1 VTISSTNYADSS
13 VNVKITLTDKGT
25 QTITAADVTATYG
38 DTDKKI
44 SATTDGNGAIS
55 YAVKDGNGDYIDVDA
70 ASGTLTIKKVPAD
83 GKAYVTVTA
92 AETATY
98 EQATKEVTVT
108 INKAKAVTATVTANN
123 RTYDGAEKPLVTVT
137 GKASGGEMQYAIGT
151 KDAAT
156 QPYTTFIPT
165 ATNAG
170 TYYVWYK
177 VAGDENHNGT
187 ESEVLTIKI
196 LPVNRDSLISTVSEA
211 RAYYNEIKDND
222 DYAQAAKDL
231 LDAITD
237 AEAVAENG
245 NAKESDIRTA
255 LTAIINA
262 IADAQAKVKD
272 IDAVNA
278 VKNLIDALPSGDT
291 MSTADKDAIEAARKA
306 YEDLTD
312 AQKAKISA
320 DVLKKLTDAEQ
331 ALADTGK
338 KPEDLPS
345 DAEAEKQTEISN
357 QKRDEMVDLLNS
369 KGTHEVKGI
378 YQTGYDTVSADY
390 VVTNGKITQMSIDVK
405 GLKEGKNYLTINTG
419 VRLVLGDAFTI
430 SGNFV
435 DEKDAKKIAK
445 FVKTKKKEGCVF
457 EPKRL
462 KHYRGGSYEVVLT
475 KGKVELIV
483 DVIDVSLNKKSI
495 KTITLTNAVSQ
506 SAVSANAVAA
516 DKIGPEG
523 SSVSGNVVTLATS
536 PVFKAEIPPVKDK
549 SARFLSGI
557 WQVGDTFI
565 SRGEVKTVTKGKVK
579 VIARANSDGSL
590 SIGKA
595 DGSGS
600 GSIKISYVLNGKVK
614 KTKNGS
620 KIKSMVYKAKLSV
633 K

>member
-1 VTISSTNYADSS
+1 
-13 VNVKITLTDKGT
+13 
-25 QTITAADVTATYG
+25 
-38 DTDKKI
+38 
-44 SATTDGNGAIS
+44 
-55 YAVKDGNGDYIDVDA
+55 
-70 ASGTLTIKKVPAD
+70 
-83 GKAYVTVTA
+83 
-92 AETATY
+92 
-98 EQATKEVTVT
+98 
-108 INKAKAVTATVTANN
+108 
-123 RTYDGAEKPLVTVT
+123 
-137 GKASGGEMQYAIGT
+137 M
-151 KDAAT
+151 
-156 QPYTTFIPT
+156 
-165 ATNAG
+165 G

-177 VAGDENHNGT
+177 VAGDENHNDT
-187 ESEVLTIKI
+187 DSEVLSVRI

-237 AEAVAENG
+237 AEAVAEND

-255 LTAIINA
+255 LTAIIDA

-312 AQKAKISA
+312 AQKAKVPADVLKKLTDAETAIETLLKDEADGVAAGKVEKMINALPAANAVKAGDKDAIEAARKAYEDLTDAQKAKISA

-338 KPEDLPS
+338 KPADLPS

-445 FVKTKKKEGCVF
+445 FVKTKEKEGCVF

-536 PVFKAEIPPVKDK
+536 PVFKAEIPPMKDK

-620 KIKSMVYKAKLSV
+620 KIKSMVYKAKV
-633 K
+633 KVK

>member
-1 VTISSTNYADSS
+1 
-13 VNVKITLTDKGT
+13 
-25 QTITAADVTATYG
+25 
-38 DTDKKI
+38 
-44 SATTDGNGAIS
+44 
-55 YAVKDGNGDYIDVDA
+55 
-70 ASGTLTIKKVPAD
+70 
-83 GKAYVTVTA
+83 
-92 AETATY
+92 
-98 EQATKEVTVT
+98 
-108 INKAKAVTATVTANN
+108 
-123 RTYDGAEKPLVTVT
+123 
-137 GKASGGEMQYAIGT
+137 
-151 KDAAT
+151 
-156 QPYTTFIPT
+156 
-165 ATNAG
+165 
-170 TYYVWYK
+170 
-177 VAGDENHNGT
+177 
-187 ESEVLTIKI
+187 
-196 LPVNRDSLISTVSEA
+196 
-211 RAYYNEIKDND
+211 
-222 DYAQAAKDL
+222 
-231 LDAITD
+231 
-237 AEAVAENG
+237 
-245 NAKESDIRTA
+245 
-255 LTAIINA
+255 
-262 IADAQAKVKD
+262 
-272 IDAVNA
+272 
-278 VKNLIDALPSGDT
+278 
-291 MSTADKDAIEAARKA
+291 
-306 YEDLTD
+306 
-312 AQKAKISA
+312 
-320 DVLKKLTDAEQ
+320 
-331 ALADTGK
+331 
-338 KPEDLPS
+338 
-345 DAEAEKQTEISN
+345 
-357 QKRDEMVDLLNS
+357 
-369 KGTHEVKGI
+369 
-378 YQTGYDTVSADY
+378 
-390 VVTNGKITQMSIDVK
+390 
-405 GLKEGKNYLTINTG
+405 NYLTINTG

-536 PVFKAEIPPVKDK
+536 PVFKAEIPPMKDK

-620 KIKSMVYKAKLSV
+620 KIKSMVYKAKV
-633 K
+633 KVK